1 MNKKAQS
8 SLPRRQ
14 REIMEILYRR
24 GRASVSEGVE
34 QLSGNSVYS
43 TVRAQLRILTAQ
55 GHAKFE
61 VDGMRY
67 VYLPTVP
74 HRTMRK
80 SARRHLVDTFFQG
93 STGQAMAALIGDER
107 ASLTD
112 EEIHQLEE
120 LLNKEIGRASW
131 RERAEISVVAVSF

>member
-1 MNKKAQS
+1 MNKKVQS

-24 GRASVSEGVE
+24 GRASVSEVVE
-34 QLSGNSVYS
+34 ELSGNSVYS
-43 TVRAQLRILTAQ
+43 TVRAQLRILTSK

-74 HRTMRK
+74 HRTVRK
-80 SARRHLVDTFFQG
+80 SALRHLVDTFFQG

-107 ASLTD
+107 ANLTD
-112 EEIHQLEE
+112 DEIHQLED
-120 LLNKEIGRASW
+120 LLNKAKKGGKK
-131 RERAEISVVAVSF
+131 

>member
-1 MNKKAQS
+1 MNRKSQS

-24 GRASVSEGVE
+24 GRASVSEVVE
-34 QLSGNSVYS
+34 ELSGNAVYS
-43 TVRAQLRILTAQ
+43 TVRAQLRILTAK

-80 SARRHLVDTFFQG
+80 SALRHLVDTFFQG

-120 LLNKEIGRASW
+120 LLNKAKKGGRK
-131 RERAEISVVAVSF
+131 

>member
-24 GRASVSEGVE
+24 GRASVSEVVE
-34 QLSGNSVYS
+34 ELSGNSVYS
-43 TVRAQLRILTAQ
+43 TVRAQLRILTAK
-55 GHAKFE
+55 GHARFE

-74 HRTMRK
+74 HRTIRK
-80 SARRHLVDTFFQG
+80 SALRHLVDTFFQG

-107 ASLTD
+107 ANLTD

-120 LLNKEIGRASW
+120 LLNKARKGGKK
-131 RERAEISVVAVSF
+131 

>member
-1 MNKKAQS
+1 MNKKSQS

-24 GRASVSEGVE
+24 GRASVSEVVE
-34 QLSGNSVYS
+34 ELSGNAVYS
-43 TVRAQLRILTAQ
+43 TVRAQLRILTAK

-80 SARRHLVDTFFQG
+80 SALRHLVDTFFQG

-120 LLNKEIGRASW
+120 LLNKAKKGGRK
-131 RERAEISVVAVSF
+131 